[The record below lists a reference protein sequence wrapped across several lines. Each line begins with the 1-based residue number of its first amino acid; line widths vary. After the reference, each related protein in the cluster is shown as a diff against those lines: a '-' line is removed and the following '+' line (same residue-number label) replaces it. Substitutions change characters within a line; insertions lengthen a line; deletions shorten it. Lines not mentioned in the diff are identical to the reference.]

1 MYTSTSVIIQACNNS
16 NSNYKHFCISNLL
29 QPSESLFKFFYLFSF
44 KHFIPSSIQIYTR
57 KRWYI
62 LHKILDK
69 IRKTNFIID
78 QFKEKNLLTTPI
90 TCIVIGIRRLTIN
103 LAFASVVDSMHIA
116 WASIFHHFSS
126 LPSFFLFLLLF
137 ITVFHTRIDYIYIY
151 NHALETSNQTP
162 FENETCNDG
171 TMTFRNTFCTSTYR
185 DSSLKF
191 ACSMNNF
198 ARKSFLLMKQERG
211 RRNSDKNFEEKLLL
225 ESEAFYLKFHQNLQT
240 PCNVQSVNNR

>member
-1 MYTSTSVIIQACNNS
+1 MYTSTSAIIQACNNS

-126 LPSFFLFLLLF
+126 LPSFSFFLLFF
-137 ITVFHTRIDYIYIY
+137 ITVFHTRIDYIYIIMPSKPVIKP
-151 NHALETSNQTP
+151 LSRTKRV
-162 FENETCNDG
+162 
-171 TMTFRNTFCTSTYR
+171 TM
-185 DSSLKF
+185 
-191 ACSMNNF
+191 
-198 ARKSFLLMKQERG
+198 ERW
-211 RRNSDKNFEEKLLL
+211 LL
-225 ESEAFYLKFHQNLQT
+225 EILFVLQPIAIRVWNLLVRWT
-240 PCNVQSVNNR
+240 TSRESLSF